1 MRRSIQDGAIRPWN
15 TEDPIKRTE
24 KFCKRQGIPLT
35 KPFGELTPTQQGL
48 VFNGETDWRDW
59 SEGRFPGV
67 MGWFSWLETKNY
79 KMHVRVLLARYRTYV
94 TCGDCNGQRF
104 KPESLLMRVGGKNIA
119 EVYAMTIADASKFM
133 ADLKFRG
140 AQAIVAEPLL
150 REVRNRLLF
159 LEEVGLGYVTLDR
172 QSRTLS
178 NGEVQRV
185 LTTAL
190 GSSLVE
196 TLYVLDEPLPD
207 CTQEITSV

>member
-1 MRRSIQDGAIRPWN
+1 
-15 TEDPIKRTE
+15 
-24 KFCKRQGIPLT
+24 
-35 KPFGELTPTQQGL
+35 
-48 VFNGETDWRDW
+48 
-59 SEGRFPGV
+59 
-67 MGWFSWLETKNY
+67 
-79 KMHVRVLLARYRTYV
+79 
-94 TCGDCNGQRF
+94 
-104 KPESLLMRVGGKNIA
+104 MRVGGKNIA

-185 LTTAL
+185 NLTTAL

-196 TLYVLDEPLPD
+196 TSMFWTNPLPD